1 MTGAYPTASLR
12 QINTGMGSD
21 PVHALT
27 PDFTVGREPKMCQL
41 VLDSARYG
49 EVSRQHA
56 RFVVNNGTNGSAQWQ
71 ICDLNSA
78 NGTYLNQQLMTGC
91 KFLESG
97 DRIRLGRNGPE
108 FIVELPTTEQRKGQA
123 TEQTNNATYQAGQVS
138 QPVAI
143 GASGS
148 VPPPSPSSDAS
159 DALSL
164 SQLLPI
170 VSKGNDLRTKAFL
183 VPGIITVSFVVLLF
197 IANGNPPLFN
207 AVLALYLAS
216 GAYYFVYLLC
226 GKRKPWWLL
235 IGSALTTVLLLISPI
250 LPLFIFVFRGILP
263 GSVPENIGS
272 LSFMELLV
280 RMFFGAGLMEE
291 LLKAVPIF
299 LMMFVGQRL
308 RSPQRER
315 LGVWEPLDGILI
327 GSASAV
333 GFTLLETL
341 GQYVPN
347 IVNSVALQAGP
358 DLGELVGLHLL
369 IPRIIGSVAGHMAYS
384 GYFGYFIGL
393 SVMKPRSRWTILAIG
408 YLSSSLLHALWN
420 STGILSFFLLALIG
434 VLSYTFLTAAILKA
448 RELSPTRSQNFAT
461 RFTRIR

>member
-12 QINTGMGSD
+12 QINTGADRD

-41 VLDSARYG
+41 VLDSAQYG

-56 RFVVNNGTNGSAQWQ
+56 RFVVVDHLSGAAQWQ
-71 ICDLNSA
+71 LCDLNSA

-91 KFLESG
+91 KFLKAG

-108 FIVELPTTEQRKGQA
+108 FIVEFPVAG
-123 TEQTNNATYQAGQVS
+123 QTNGTRPSTNGQVS
-138 QPVAI
+138 TPI
-143 GASGS
+143 LTSGTQS
-148 VPPPSPSSDAS
+148 VHNAPQPSSDAS
-159 DALSL
+159 DLSL

-170 VSKGNDLRTKAFL
+170 VSKGNDLRTKAYL

-207 AVLALYLAS
+207 TVLALYLAS

-226 GKRKPWWLL
+226 GKQKPWWLL
-235 IGSALTTVLLLISPI
+235 IGSAVMTALLLISPI

-263 GSVPENIGS
+263 GSVPANMGS

-299 LMMFVGQRL
+299 MMMFIGQRL

-315 LGVWEPLDGILI
+315 LGVWEPLDGILL
-327 GSASAV
+327 GAASAV

-341 GQYVPN
+341 GQYVPD
-347 IVNSVALQAGP
+347 IVNSVALHAGP
-358 DLGELVGLHLL
+358 DVANLAGLHLL
-369 IPRIIGSVAGHMAYS
+369 IPRIIGSIAGHMAYS

-420 STGILSFFLLALIG
+420 ATGILSFFLLALIG
-434 VLSYTFLTAAILKA
+434 VLSYTFLTSAILKA

-461 RFTRIR
+461 RFTRLR

>member
-12 QINTGMGSD
+12 QITGTSNNS
-21 PVHALT
+21 VHVLT

-41 VLDSARYG
+41 VLDSAQYG

-56 RFVVNNGTNGSAQWQ
+56 RFMVIHTTNGSAQWQ
-71 ICDLNSA
+71 LCDLNSA
-78 NGTYLNQQLMTGC
+78 NGTYLNHQLMTGC
-91 KFLESG
+91 RLLKAG

-108 FIVELPTTEQRKGQA
+108 FIVEISAVEPGIAEQSHHA
-123 TEQTNNATYQAGQVS
+123 APMNGQVNRHS
-138 QPVAI
+138 PGVPSGTQS
-143 GASGS
+143 ASGS
-148 VPPPSPSSDAS
+148 RPLPADTA

-170 VSKGNDLRTKAFL
+170 VSTGGNLRKKAYL
-183 VPGIITVSFVVLLF
+183 IPGIVTVSFVVLLF
-197 IANGNPPLFN
+197 LANGNPKLFN
-207 AVLALYLAS
+207 MVLALYLAS

-226 GKRKPWWLL
+226 GKQKPWWLL
-235 IGSALTTVLLLISPI
+235 VGAALMTVVLLMSPV

-263 GSVPENIGS
+263 GTVPTEIDS

-291 LLKAVPIF
+291 LLKAIPIF
-299 LMMFVGQRL
+299 VMMAVGQRL
-308 RSPQRER
+308 RSPRREQ
-315 LGVWEPLDGILI
+315 LGVWEPLDGILL
-327 GSASAV
+327 GAASGV
-333 GFTLLETL
+333 GFTLLETV

-347 IVNSVALQAGP
+347 IVNSVTLQAGP
-358 DLGELVGLHLL
+358 GVGELAGLHLL
-369 IPRIIGSVAGHMAYS
+369 IPRIIGSIAGHMAYS

-420 STGILSFFLLALIG
+420 STGILSLFLLAVVG

-461 RFTRIR
+461 RFTRFH